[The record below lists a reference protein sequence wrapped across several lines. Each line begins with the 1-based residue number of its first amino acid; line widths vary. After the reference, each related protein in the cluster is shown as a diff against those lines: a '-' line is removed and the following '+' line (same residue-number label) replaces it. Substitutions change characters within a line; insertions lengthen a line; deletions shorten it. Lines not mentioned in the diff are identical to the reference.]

1 MKPVTKLSQ
10 LRALMEAG
18 EWEKAISFAA
28 RFPRLGEHRNAILD
42 AHLAYTNPRFMTQIG
57 RDVNACI
64 EAGKLALIAAYGLDT
79 VKH

>member
-18 EWEKAISFAA
+18 AWEKAISFAA

-42 AHLAYTNPRFMTQIG
+42 AKDAIAHPSFMAQLG
-57 RDVNACI
+57 KDPAALI
-64 EAGKLALIAAYGLDT
+64 EAGKAALRAWHPMGDAA
-79 VKH
+79 

>member
-1 MKPVTKLSQ
+1 MRWQYVSNYI
-10 LRALMEAG
+10 
-18 EWEKAISFAA
+18 EKFSDCA
-28 RFPRLGEHRNAILD
+28 HRNAILD

>member
-1 MKPVTKLSQ
+1 MDTKLSAVTAAMDAGDWQ
-10 LRALMEAG
+10 RAIAL
-18 EWEKAISFAA
+18 AA
-28 RFPRLGEHRNAILD
+28 KFPRLGAHRNAILD